1 MEEIAINLEHLANS
15 RKNIN
20 TGEWVT
26 AIRRGEGLDLA
37 IMYKK

>member
-20 TGEWVT
+20 TGEILVLKHK
-26 AIRRGEGLDLA
+26 EKH
-37 IMYKK
+37 Y